1 MTPTGSSRSLTTAR
15 AARSPRLT
23 HPNKILFPESG
34 LTKAALAAYLDAVAP
49 RMAPYVL
56 DRPISLV
63 RCPAGLG
70 KPCFFQKHA
79 APGLPSAF
87 GAVEIIERD
96 GARKRYL
103 TAPSEDAIRA
113 CAQIGAIEVH
123 IWGARCDAL
132 DKPDRLV
139 LDLDPDEDVP
149 FAAVRDA
156 AAEIYALL
164 DHAGLTSFPL
174 LTGGKGVHVVA
185 PLARRTSWPVLAA
198 FAGGLAR
205 TLERHAPV
213 RFVATMSKAKRHGKI
228 FVDHLRN
235 RRGATAVAPYS
246 PRARPGIPAAAPVT
260 WAELADT
267 PSAAAFDLARLA
279 TRAIAEPDPWAA
291 YSDVRQSLTHASFR
305 ALGIAEPPPS

>member
-1 MTPTGSSRSLTTAR
+1 MAPTGSSSPLTAR
-15 AARSPRLT
+15 APQLPPLT
-23 HPNKILFPESG
+23 HPDKILLAESG
-34 LTKAALAAYLDAVAP
+34 LTKAVLAAYLDAVAS

-63 RCPAGLG
+63 RCPKGLG

-79 APGLPSAF
+79 TPGLPSAF
-87 GAVEIIERD
+87 GSVEIIEAD
-96 GARKRYL
+96 GAAKRYL
-103 TAPSEDAIRA
+103 TAPTEDAIRA
-113 CAQIGAIEVH
+113 CAQIGAIELH

-139 LDLDPDEDVP
+139 LDLDPDDGVP
-149 FAAVRDA
+149 FAAVREA
-156 AAEIYALL
+156 AAEICALL
-164 DHAGLTSFPL
+164 DHAGLTAFPL

-198 FAGGLAR
+198 FAGGLAH
-205 TLERHAPV
+205 TLERRAPA

-235 RRGATAVAPYS
+235 RHGATAVAPYS
-246 PRARPGIPAAAPVT
+246 PRARPGAPAAAPVT

-267 PSAAAFDLARLA
+267 PSAAAFDLSRLA
-279 TRAIAEPDPWAA
+279 ARVIAEPDPWAGYA
-291 YSDVRQSLTHASFR
+291 DVRQRLTRASFR
-305 ALGIAEPPPS
+305 ALGIAEPPRD